1 LGNIDCKQ
9 FQGNIKGVNL
19 SQTGNFHL
27 DGMEDLGDDKDSPQ
41 LLQDNFLFAG
51 PDKVQLKMTLD
62 HFESQFNI
70 PAAGIKLG
78 YLMQRK

>member
-1 LGNIDCKQ
+1 
-9 FQGNIKGVNL
+9 
-19 SQTGNFHL
+19 
-27 DGMEDLGDDKDSPQ
+27 LGDDKDSPQ